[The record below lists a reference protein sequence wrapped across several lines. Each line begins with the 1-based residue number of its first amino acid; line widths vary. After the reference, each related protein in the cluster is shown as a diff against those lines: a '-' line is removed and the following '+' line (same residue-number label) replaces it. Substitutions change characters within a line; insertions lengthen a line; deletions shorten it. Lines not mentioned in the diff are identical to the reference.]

1 MAAVASVLL
10 HRYNPMLI
18 TFGQPPTFDAGCPLI
33 PTTKYY
39 RYVNSIMDRDY
50 DALSFDGV
58 AFAPNWVSGAIHYG
72 YFLLVGDD
80 PAALKYL
87 GYDQEYTFDVQSY
100 FDYSVIAAH
109 SMYGNSYSYEAR
121 VENLLNNFPISIGG
135 FGGGVLCEEVYKEL
149 CESGMCNV
157 EEGEYTGLCTDPP
170 TQSPSSS
177 PSLAPSAVDDSSS
190 SSTTNPT
197 TVTSKGIKTRYF
209 TIPCLVVLLV
219 VTVL

>member
-1 MAAVASVLL
+1 MRNLG
-10 HRYNPMLI
+10 
-18 TFGQPPTFDAGCPLI
+18 F
-33 PTTKYY
+33 
-39 RYVNSIMDRDY
+39 
-50 DALSFDGV
+50 
-58 AFAPNWVSGAIHYG
+58 
-72 YFLLVGDD
+72 FLLLGDD

-100 FDYSVIAAH
+100 FDYSPSTAH
-109 SMYGNSYSYEAR
+109 SMYGNSYTYEAR

-170 TQSPSSS
+170 TQSPSAS

-190 SSTTNPT
+190 SSTTNPPS
-197 TVTSKGIKTRYF
+197 VTSKGIKTRYF